1 MASPADWAVQHTP
14 GAAAQATISKAAIT
28 GFAHTCTSI
37 TVTLAAVGAQAAEL
51 VFVLRDGASGAG
63 TILWTGGMVGAAAT
77 SQNITISPLN
87 IKGTRGTAMT
97 LETTAAP
104 AATNLAKVSMTGR
117 TEPDA

>member
-1 MASPADWAVQHTP
+1 MMSPADWAVQHTP
-14 GAAAQATISKAAIT
+14 VAATQATISKAGIA
-28 GFAHTCTSI
+28 GFAHSCTSI

-63 TILWTGGMVGAAAT
+63 TILWTAGFVAAAT
-77 SQNITISPLN
+77 VAHNLTISGLN